1 MAQTLSIILAQY
13 YPDKTQ
19 LRHTLDSLL
28 IQDTY
33 DFELIIADDGSPED
47 YWDDTRAYLAAHGF
61 TNVKLSKNKVNQG
74 TVTNMLHAVELA
86 SGQWIAGISPG
97 DYVYDASTIRWVLA
111 MLRKDAP
118 QVAFGKSAYYRQE
131 SDGTLVQLPGETPF
145 DRTPY
150 EAAHYDN
157 KAIRRNVLLYD
168 DGISGIETMY
178 ERGIF
183 LDALQKMNGR
193 VRFAEDFATRLFAVQ
208 GVPIRC
214 YDRILRWYEYG
225 TGVSTNEKARAR
237 MEADWR
243 AMLTLMRELYPQD
256 RLVRLAWEDYH
267 NDRHKSRLVRGLIGR
282 LVVPQN
288 CAFKKAQHSWQ
299 PPING
304 DMAELKKIYAY
315 AEEDTH
321 A

>member
-33 DFELIIADDGSPED
+33 DFELIIADDGSPQD

-97 DYVYDASTIRWVLA
+97 DYVYDASTVRWVLD
-111 MLRKDAP
+111 MLRRDAP

-150 EAAHYDN
+150 DAAHYDN

-193 VRFAEDFATRLFAVQ
+193 VRFAESAA
-208 GVPIRC
+208 PSP
-214 YDRILRWYEYG
+214 
-225 TGVSTNEKARAR
+225 TGEVV
-237 MEADWR
+237 
-243 AMLTLMRELYPQD
+243 LMRGGFCLLEPSD
-256 RLVRLAWEDYH
+256 PEAHISIE
-267 NDRHKSRLVRGLIGR
+267 
-282 LVVPQN
+282 
-288 CAFKKAQHSWQ
+288 
-299 PPING
+299 
-304 DMAELKKIYAY
+304 
-315 AEEDTH
+315 
-321 A
+321 

>member
-33 DFELIIADDGSPED
+33 DFELIIADDGSPQD

-97 DYVYDASTIRWVLA
+97 DYVYDASTVRWVLD
-111 MLRKDAP
+111 MLRRDAP

-150 EAAHYDN
+150 DAAHYDN

-208 GVPIRC
+208 GIHIRC
-214 YDRILRWYEYG
+214 YDRILR
-225 TGVSTNEKARAR
+225 VRHR
-237 MEADWR
+237 CFHQ
-243 AMLTLMRELYPQD
+243 REGPCPD
-256 RLVRLAWEDYH
+256 GRRLARHADPDAGTVSPGPH
-267 NDRHKSRLVRGLIGR
+267 GPPGLGVLPQRPPQVPPGAGIDR
-282 LVVPQN
+282 
-288 CAFKKAQHSWQ
+288 
-299 PPING
+299 PPG
-304 DMAELKKIYAY
+304 GSAELRL
-315 AEEDTH
+315 
-321 A
+321 

>member
-33 DFELIIADDGSPED
+33 DFELIIADDGSPQD

-97 DYVYDASTIRWVLA
+97 DYVYDASTVRWVLD
-111 MLRKDAP
+111 MLRRDAP

-150 EAAHYDN
+150 DAAHYDN

-183 LDALQKMNGR
+183 LDALQKMN
-193 VRFAEDFATRLFAVQ
+193 AVIAADVDALHGKQ
-208 GVPIRC
+208 PGGKVLGKADTAIHLLQRIQENSALVHCFNAADAVIVLPQRPPQVPPGAGI
-214 YDRILRWYEYG
+214 DR
-225 TGVSTNEKARAR
+225 
-237 MEADWR
+237 
-243 AMLTLMRELYPQD
+243 
-256 RLVRLAWEDYH
+256 
-267 NDRHKSRLVRGLIGR
+267 
-282 LVVPQN
+282 
-288 CAFKKAQHSWQ
+288 
-299 PPING
+299 PPG
-304 DMAELKKIYAY
+304 GSAELRL
-315 AEEDTH
+315 
-321 A
+321 

>member
-13 YPDKTQ
+13 YPDKMQ

-97 DYVYDASTIRWVLA
+97 DYVYDASTIRWVLE

-150 EAAHYDN
+150 DAAHYDN

-168 DGISGIETMY
+168 DGISGIGCAAKDEWPCP
-178 ERGIF
+178 
-183 LDALQKMNGR
+183 L
-193 VRFAEDFATRLFAVQ
+193 
-208 GVPIRC
+208 C
-214 YDRILRWYEYG
+214 
-225 TGVSTNEKARAR
+225 
-237 MEADWR
+237 
-243 AMLTLMRELYPQD
+243 
-256 RLVRLAWEDYH
+256 
-267 NDRHKSRLVRGLIGR
+267 RGLCHP
-282 LVVPQN
+282 VVCRAGGSDP
-288 CAFKKAQHSWQ
+288 
-299 PPING
+299 
-304 DMAELKKIYAY
+304 LL
-315 AEEDTH
+315 
-321 A
+321 

>member
-1 MAQTLSIILAQY
+1 M
-13 YPDKTQ
+13 
-19 LRHTLDSLL
+19 
-28 IQDTY
+28 
-33 DFELIIADDGSPED
+33 
-47 YWDDTRAYLAAHGF
+47 
-61 TNVKLSKNKVNQG
+61 
-74 TVTNMLHAVELA
+74 
-86 SGQWIAGISPG
+86 
-97 DYVYDASTIRWVLA
+97 
-111 MLRKDAP
+111 
-118 QVAFGKSAYYRQE
+118 
-131 SDGTLVQLPGETPF
+131 
-145 DRTPY
+145 
-150 EAAHYDN
+150 
-157 KAIRRNVLLYD
+157 LLYD

-193 VRFAEDFATRLFAVQ
+193 VRFAEDFATRMFAVQ
-208 GVPIRC
+208 GLHIRC

-237 MEADWR
+237 MDADWR

-256 RLVRLAWEDYH
+256 RLVRLAWEYYH

>member
-1 MAQTLSIILAQY
+1 MQVHLCRRCFPTRATNAW
-13 YPDKTQ
+13 KT
-19 LRHTLDSLL
+19 
-28 IQDTY
+28 
-33 DFELIIADDGSPED
+33 PED

-97 DYVYDASTIRWVLA
+97 DYVYDASTVRWVLD

-131 SDGTLVQLPGETPF
+131 ADGTLVQLPGETPF

-237 MEADWR
+237 MDADWR

-256 RLVRLAWEDYH
+256 RMV
-267 NDRHKSRLVRGLIGR
+267 R

>member
-97 DYVYDASTIRWVLA
+97 DYVYDASTVRWVLD

-131 SDGTLVQLPGETPF
+131 ADDTL
-145 DRTPY
+145 
-150 EAAHYDN
+150 
-157 KAIRRNVLLYD
+157 
-168 DGISGIETMY
+168 
-178 ERGIF
+178 
-183 LDALQKMNGR
+183 
-193 VRFAEDFATRLFAVQ
+193 
-208 GVPIRC
+208 
-214 YDRILRWYEYG
+214 
-225 TGVSTNEKARAR
+225 AR
-237 MEADWR
+237 
-243 AMLTLMRELYPQD
+243 
-256 RLVRLAWEDYH
+256 
-267 NDRHKSRLVRGLIGR
+267 
-282 LVVPQN
+282 
-288 CAFKKAQHSWQ
+288 
-299 PPING
+299 
-304 DMAELKKIYAY
+304 
-315 AEEDTH
+315 
-321 A
+321 

>member
-28 IQDTY
+28 MQDTY

-47 YWDDTRAYLAAHGF
+47 YWDDTRAYLATHDF

-97 DYVYDASTIRWVLA
+97 DYVYDASTIRWVLD
-111 MLRKDAP
+111 MLRRDAP

-150 EAAHYDN
+150 EATHYDN

-168 DGISGIETMY
+168 DGI
-178 ERGIF
+178 
-183 LDALQKMNGR
+183 
-193 VRFAEDFATRLFAVQ
+193 
-208 GVPIRC
+208 
-214 YDRILRWYEYG
+214 
-225 TGVSTNEKARAR
+225 
-237 MEADWR
+237 
-243 AMLTLMRELYPQD
+243 
-256 RLVRLAWEDYH
+256 
-267 NDRHKSRLVRGLIGR
+267 RH
-282 LVVPQN
+282 
-288 CAFKKAQHSWQ
+288 
-299 PPING
+299 
-304 DMAELKKIYAY
+304 
-315 AEEDTH
+315 
-321 A
+321 

>member
-28 IQDTY
+28 MQDTY

-47 YWDDTRAYLAAHGF
+47 YWDDTRAYLAAQGF

-97 DYVYDASTIRWVLA
+97 DYVYDASTIRWVLE
-111 MLRKDAP
+111 MLRRDAP

-150 EAAHYDN
+150 DATHYEQGYPPQC
-157 KAIRRNVLLYD
+157 AV
-168 DGISGIETMY
+168 
-178 ERGIF
+178 
-183 LDALQKMNGR
+183 
-193 VRFAEDFATRLFAVQ
+193 VR
-208 GVPIRC
+208 
-214 YDRILRWYEYG
+214 
-225 TGVSTNEKARAR
+225 
-237 MEADWR
+237 
-243 AMLTLMRELYPQD
+243 
-256 RLVRLAWEDYH
+256 
-267 NDRHKSRLVRGLIGR
+267 
-282 LVVPQN
+282 
-288 CAFKKAQHSWQ
+288 
-299 PPING
+299 
-304 DMAELKKIYAY
+304 
-315 AEEDTH
+315 
-321 A
+321 

>member
-1 MAQTLSIILAQY
+1 MTQTLSIILAQY

-28 IQDTY
+28 MQDTY

-47 YWDDTRAYLAAHGF
+47 YWNDTRAYLAAHGF
-61 TNVKLSKNKVNQG
+61 TNVRLSKNKVNQG

-97 DYVYDASTIRWVLA
+97 DYVYDASTIRWVLD

-118 QVAFGKSAYYRQE
+118 KVAFGKAAYYRQE
-131 SDGTLVQLPGETPF
+131 GDGTLVQLPGETPF

-150 EAAHYDN
+150 DADHYDN
-157 KAIRRNVLLYD
+157 KTIRRNVLLYD
-168 DGISGIETMY
+168 DGISGVETMY
-178 ERGIF
+178 DRALF

-193 VRFAEDFATRLFAVQ
+193 VRFAEDFATRMFAVR

-237 MEADWR
+237 METDWR
-243 AMLTLMRELYPQD
+243 AMLTLLRELYPKD
-256 RLVRLAWEDYH
+256 RLVRFAWEYYH
-267 NDRHKSRLVRGLIGR
+267 NDRRKSRLVRGLVGR

-288 CAFKKAQHSWQ
+288 CAFKKAQRSWQ
-299 PPING
+299 PPVNG
-304 DMAELKKIYAY
+304 DLAELKKIYAY
-315 AEEDTH
+315 AEEETH